1 MQKIKIK
8 NFGPIANAEIEIKK
22 AVVLIGGQ
30 GSGKSTIIKLISTF
44 MWLEKDL
51 YRSTVTGESDFEKY
65 FQVDVKKLLAYH
77 RIDDYFK
84 ENTEIVYQG
93 LAFKLSFSNDK
104 FHSEK
109 TGSDFIYPQIIY
121 IPATRNLT
129 FQIDNLKVGNYI
141 HFGLRDFIGDF
152 QIAASNF
159 KYPLKLPFSK
169 AEITK
174 GEFNTLRLK
183 EDGEYDIKLSDA
195 SSGFQAVAP
204 MLLLAEYLQKK
215 MTDGNYGEKNS
226 DAPKATSFVNI
237 VEEPEQ
243 NLFPET
249 QMQVVKSL
257 VEICN
262 RNDNNKLIISTH
274 SPYVLATIN
283 NLILAGKAGQKFPK
297 KVAERVNENLWLNK
311 KDVFAAIVENGTVDE
326 LIDEDFD
333 MIPMEQL
340 DAVSRIIN
348 DEFDYLYQYETADNT
363 RM

>member
-1 MQKIKIK
+1 MKKNEQTIIIK
-8 NFGPIANAEIEIKK
+8 NFGPISNAEIKIKK

-51 YRSTVTGESDFEKY
+51 YRSTITGESDFEKY
-65 FQVDVKKLLAYH
+65 FRKDVKELLRYH
-77 RIDDYFK
+77 RIDDYCK
-84 ENTEIVYQG
+84 ENTSIEYQG
-93 LAFKLSFSNDK
+93 LAFKFSFSNDK
-104 FHSEK
+104 LHSEK
-109 TGSDFIYPQIIY
+109 MGNDFIYPQIIY

-129 FQIDNLKVGNYI
+129 FQIDNLKAGNYI

-183 EDGEYDIKLSDA
+183 EGGEYDIKLSDA

-243 NLFPET
+243 NLFPEA
-249 QMQVVKSL
+249 QMQVVKNL

-262 RNDNNKLIISTH
+262 RNDDNNKLIISTH

-283 NLILAGKAGQKFPK
+283 NLILAGKVSKENPE
-297 KVAERVNENLWLNK
+297 KVAEKVCQDLWLSYD
-311 KDVFAAIVENGTVDE
+311 DVFAAIVEDGTVNE
-326 LIDEDFD
+326 LKDKDFD
-333 MIPMEQL
+333 MIPMEQI

-348 DEFDYLYQYETADNT
+348 EEFDYLYEYEV
-363 RM
+363 